1 MKTFPVIVE
10 RCRET
15 GYLIG
20 YVPGVPGAH
29 TQAES
34 FEELEK
40 NMREVLQL
48 VLKEKPDL
56 TSDFVGLYSLNLQDA

>member
-1 MKTFPVIVE
+1 MRTFPVIVE
-10 RCRET
+10 RCKET

-48 VLKEKPDL
+48 VLEERPDL
-56 TSDFVGLYSLNLQDA
+56 NSDFVGLYSLSLQDA

>member
-48 VLKEKPDL
+48 VLEEKTIP
-56 TSDFVGLYSLNLQDA
+56 

>member
-1 MKTFPVIVE
+1 MRTFPVIVE
-10 RCRET
+10 RCKET